1 MNQVTLLGRLT
12 KDPEVRE
19 KFTSFS
25 IAVDRRFKR
34 DGEPTADFFNCV
46 AFGKTADFVAKYFF
60 KGKMIALTGRIE
72 NDSYTNKEG
81 RKINTTSVKVES
93 VEFAGPREE
102 RAPEPMPDDGFI
114 AVPEGVQE
122 ELPFMV

>member
-1 MNQVTLLGRLT
+1 MNYALLIGRLT

-19 KFTSFS
+19 TVTRFS

-60 KGKMIALTGRIE
+60 KGKRIALTGRIE
-72 NDSYTNKEG
+72 NGSYTNKEG
-81 RKINTTSVKVES
+81 HKVNTTSIIVES
-93 VEFAGPREE
+93 VEFVDDKPKEEPKEEE
-102 RAPEPMPDDGFI
+102 REWLPVPDGI
-114 AVPEGVQE
+114 QE
-122 ELPFMV
+122 ELPFME

>member
-1 MNQVTLLGRLT
+1 MNNVILIGRLT

-19 KFTSFS
+19 NVTRFS

-60 KGKMIALTGRIE
+60 KGKRIGLTGRIE
-72 NDSYTNKEG
+72 NGSYTNKDG
-81 RKINTTSVKVES
+81 YKVSATSIIAES
-93 VEFAGPREE
+93 VEFVDDKPKEE
-102 RAPEPMPDDGFI
+102 PERTPDEWLP
-114 AVPEGVQE
+114 VPEGVAE

>member
-1 MNQVTLLGRLT
+1 MNLAILTGRLT

-19 KFTSFS
+19 NVTRFS

-46 AFGKTADFVAKYFF
+46 TFGKTADFVAKYFF
-60 KGKMIALTGRIE
+60 KGKRIGLTGRIE
-72 NDSYTNKEG
+72 NGSYTNKDG
-81 RKINTTSVKVES
+81 HKVSTTSIIVES
-93 VEFAGPREE
+93 VEFVDDKPKDEPKEE
-102 RAPEPMPDDGFI
+102 EWLP
-114 AVPEGVQE
+114 VPEGVQE

>member
-1 MNQVTLLGRLT
+1 MNLAILTGRLT

-19 KFTSFS
+19 NVTRFS

-60 KGKMIALTGRIE
+60 KGKRIGLTGRIE
-72 NDSYTNKEG
+72 NGSYTNKDG
-81 RKINTTSVKVES
+81 HKVSTTSIIAES
-93 VEFAGPREE
+93 VEFVDDKPKDEPKEEE
-102 RAPEPMPDDGFI
+102 REWLP
-114 AVPEGVQE
+114 VPEGVQE

>member
-1 MNQVTLLGRLT
+1 MNLAILTGRLT

-60 KGKMIALTGRIE
+60 KGKQIALTGRIE

-81 RKINTTSVKVES
+81 RKINTTVIKCDS
-93 VEFAGPREE
+93 VEFVGPKEE
-102 RAPEPMPDDGFI
+102 RQEPAPEEWLP
-114 AVPEGVQE
+114 VPEGVQE